1 MFDQEKAV
9 SFVQS
14 EGDALA
20 QAKLAWIV
28 EEIRPSYTA
37 TFQLFED
44 QRHDGGFAPFWAP
57 DASSV
62 DATCYRLA
70 QAESLGLEMTDKHMS
85 AALRFLNAQQRPS
98 GQISEDPRL
107 ADAAPPWA
115 KPGIPQADLYLT
127 ANAGF
132 WLAQTPNLQLSA
144 KDAAAYIKQFLK
156 MDTGQIPT
164 FLNGYWLTV
173 GLWWLVGEREAA
185 KLLLDHLQTRL
196 EEMPASNLVWMLNTF
211 RIAKIPKTQAPIPAA
226 VARLMGMQEENGRF
240 PSDEGQ
246 HIQLTLDALYALNH
260 YQQERKSS

>member
-1 MFDQEKAV
+1 MFDQQKAIAFIQTD
-9 SFVQS
+9 S
-14 EGDALA
+14 DAVA
-20 QAKLAWIV
+20 QAKLVYILEDTLPAYPIT
-28 EEIRPSYTA
+28 RK
-37 TFQLFED
+37 LFED

-70 QAESLGLEMTDKHMS
+70 QAESLGVPVTDKHMS
-85 AALRFLNAQQRPS
+85 DALRFLNAQQRPS

-115 KPGIPQADLYLT
+115 KPGVPQADLYLT

-132 WLAQTPNLQLSA
+132 WLAQTPNLKLSA
-144 KDAAAYIKQFLK
+144 RDSAQFIKQFLK
-156 MDTGQIPT
+156 ADTGQIPT

-173 GLWWLVGEREAA
+173 GLWWLAGEQASA

-196 EEMPASNLVWMLNTF
+196 DEMPASNLVWMLNTF
-211 RIAKIPKTQAPIPAA
+211 RIANIPKNQAPIPAA
-226 VARLMGMQEENGRF
+226 VERLMGMQEENGRF

-246 HIQLTLDALYALNH
+246 DIQLTLDALRAIFH
-260 YQQERKSS
+260 YT